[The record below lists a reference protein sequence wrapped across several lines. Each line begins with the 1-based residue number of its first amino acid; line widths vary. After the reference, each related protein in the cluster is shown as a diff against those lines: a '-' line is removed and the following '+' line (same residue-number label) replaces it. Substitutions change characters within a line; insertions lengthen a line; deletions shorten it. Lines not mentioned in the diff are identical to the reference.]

1 THGIAEVFRQAE
13 EAKREGK
20 SRTILFNLCGHGYM
34 DLSSYDDYFA
44 GKLTDHALS
53 DGDIQKSL
61 AELDS
66 YPKAG

>member
-1 THGIAEVFRQAE
+1 
-13 EAKREGK
+13 
-20 SRTILFNLCGHGYM
+20 M